1 MTKEAKQVEIAPGIH
16 QILMDT
22 EPQPGRYGGV
32 YAPNVYLILGRDK
45 AVFIDTAYGEDDEV
59 DAHLGLWEEKGRP
72 TIEAIICTHRH
83 SDHIGGAG
91 RISEATGGPIA
102 CAADERDAI
111 NADLKSGQV
120 SRVLRDGDSIDLG
133 GATLDFMHTPGHTM
147 GSLCTIHRET
157 GVLFSGDMILGTGTT
172 VVSPEHGDM
181 TAYIESMRR
190 LLTVQDLKMIA
201 PGHGPMIHTPYEKFQ
216 ELIDHRLQREAQI
229 LDLVSKGTDT
239 VETLLEDIYV
249 GGIHPELHNTAKNQ
263 ILSHLAKLERDG
275 KVSPDGDRY
284 VIA

>member
-1 MTKEAKQVEIAPGIH
+1 MTVEASVTEIAPGIH

-59 DAHLGLWEEKGRP
+59 YAHLKLWEELGRP
-72 TIEAIICTHRH
+72 AIEAIICTHRH
-83 SDHIGGAG
+83 GDHIGGAG

-102 CAADERDAI
+102 CAADEREAI
-111 NADLKSGQV
+111 NADLKAGDV
-120 SRVLRDGDSIDLG
+120 GRVLRDGDSIDLG
-133 GATLDFMHTPGHTM
+133 GVTLDFLHTPGHTM
-147 GSLCTIHRET
+147 GSLCTVHREN

-190 LLTVQDLKMIA
+190 LLTVQGLTMIA

-216 ELIDHRLQREAQI
+216 ELVDHRLQREEQI
-229 LDLVSKGTDT
+229 RNLVSEGTGT
-239 VETLLEDIYV
+239 VDELLQAIYV
-249 GGIHPELHNTAKNQ
+249 GGIHPQLHDTAKNQ
-263 ILSHLAKLERDG
+263 ILSHLAKLEREG
-275 KVSPDGDRY
+275 KVKPEGDGY
-284 VIA
+284 AVV